1 MAFPA
6 ASFHPSA
13 SSPRRAR
20 GALLGTNSQF
30 GAQHF
35 QPRKKKKKR
44 RELGWGGRNQPDLR
58 GWNLFWCGE
67 ARRRQERSLHPAR
80 DLFRGL
86 TSSFRN
92 EQPST
97 GSRTN
102 VTQPSRALQPRSPAA
117 LKVQGLVED
126 GFFLPEIA
134 YIGKSFS
141 SATVCCLT
149 KALHMLEPQSHG
161 AAVIAGL
168 FYPATSFNE
177 IYRNLISLRPLSF
190 CQIG

>member
-1 MAFPA
+1 MVGLPGCLLPPLRILSPPGAWG
-6 ASFHPSA
+6 SA
-13 SSPRRAR
+13 
-20 GALLGTNSQF
+20 
-30 GAQHF
+30 
-35 QPRKKKKKR
+35 
-44 RELGWGGRNQPDLR
+44 RNQFPIWSSAFSAVETKAKSA
-58 GWNLFWCGE
+58 GVGE
-67 ARRRQERSLHPAR
+67 EISQISTAGIYSGVERPEGGKNAPLHPAR

-86 TSSFRN
+86 TSSFLN
-92 EQPST
+92 EQPCT

-102 VTQPSRALQPRSPAA
+102 VTRPSRALQPRSPVA
-117 LKVQGLVED
+117 LKVQGLVKD

-134 YIGKSFS
+134 YIEKSFS

>member
-20 GALLGTNSQF
+20 GALLGTNSRF

-35 QPRKKKKKR
+35 QPWKKKQR
-44 RELGWGGRNQPDLR
+44 ALGWGKKSARSPRLEFILVWR
-58 GWNLFWCGE
+58 GPKE
-67 ARRRQERSLHPAR
+67 ARTLPLHPAR

-86 TSSFRN
+86 TSSFLN
-92 EQPST
+92 EQPCT

-102 VTQPSRALQPRSPAA
+102 VTRPSRALQSRSPVA
-117 LKVQGLVED
+117 LKVQGLVKD

-134 YIGKSFS
+134 YIEKSFS

>member
-6 ASFHPSA
+6 ASFYPLRIL
-13 SSPRRAR
+13 SPPGAR
-20 GALLGTNSQF
+20 GSARNQF
-30 GAQHF
+30 PIWSSAF
-35 QPRKKKKKR
+35 SAAEEKKKA
-44 RELGWGGRNQPDLR
+44 ESAGVGGRNQPDLR

-67 ARRRQERSLHPAR
+67 AQRRQGRSLHPAR

-117 LKVQGLVED
+117 LKVQGLVKD

-134 YIGKSFS
+134 YIEKSFS
-141 SATVCCLT
+141 SAL
-149 KALHMLEPQSHG
+149 S
-161 AAVIAGL
+161 AA
-168 FYPATSFNE
+168 
-177 IYRNLISLRPLSF
+177 
-190 CQIG
+190 